1 MDLRARSV
9 ETHRHPVERAVFRL
23 SGYVLQLAAA
33 PGRGPAGGVGQ
44 PPLRRPVRPHP
55 PPPAAPVRLDRH
67 PRRARPAPGVLPRLV
82 VPDQRRRRVS
92 TAREEILD
100 RIRAAISPD
109 TPGRAATPA
118 QVDAAYAALPR
129 DYRRAHHDAAG
140 TDIVALFAERAADY
154 RAVVERV
161 PAADLPAAIAR
172 ALADVPSFLV
182 PDGLPPLAG
191 RPGRRSVRSRR
202 HRPAR

>member
-1 MDLRARSV
+1 M
-9 ETHRHPVERAVFRL
+9 
-23 SGYVLQLAAA
+23 
-33 PGRGPAGGVGQ
+33 
-44 PPLRRPVRPHP
+44 
-55 PPPAAPVRLDRH
+55 
-67 PRRARPAPGVLPRLV
+67 
-82 VPDQRRRRVS
+82 S

-109 TPGRAATPA
+109 TPGRAGTPA

-161 PAADLPAAIAR
+161 PEADLPAAIAR
-172 ALADVPSFLV
+172 VLADVPRFLV
-182 PDGLPPLAG
+182 PDGLPPQWLAG
-191 RPGRRSVRSRR
+191 LPADGPVEASDQSAGLRSPGTGSCATTRRCPPASSTRS
-202 HRPAR
+202 PA